1 PTRGRLGGLVSLHV
15 DKGVVYGKKRG
26 FRRVSGEGNAL
37 YKYHPTPLLYGKM
50 GYPRHLPS
58 SRQSGLTMAAFT
70 ARVRVR
76 QHQASADN
84 AGVAPEGIDG
94 GVGLTAVLQTA
105 EGSLIDAGAFGH
117 DRQGQSG

>member
-1 PTRGRLGGLVSLHV
+1 
-15 DKGVVYGKKRG
+15 
-26 FRRVSGEGNAL
+26 
-37 YKYHPTPLLYGKM
+37 
-50 GYPRHLPS
+50 
-58 SRQSGLTMAAFT
+58 MAAFT

-117 DRQGQSG
+117 DRQGQSGCLAHLLQLAHEAANEIIGAAFDRAFVGAAGPAIPPEPGGAPVRRG